1 MDKMNSDEYPL
12 SELTEKIIG
21 SAFKVH
27 NTIGEGFHE
36 KVYENALVEELKNQG
51 ISVDQQKELNVVY
64 SGKPVGSFIADL
76 LIEKSVIVE
85 IKAKQSIEKA
95 NEEQLVNYL
104 KASGIKVGL
113 IINFGKSVEIKRKI
127 FTR

>member
-1 MDKMNSDEYPL
+1 
-12 SELTEKIIG
+12 
-21 SAFKVH
+21 VH
-27 NTIGEGFHE
+27 NTIGKGIHE

-64 SGKPVGSFIADL
+64 GGKPVGSFVADL
-76 LIEKSVIVE
+76 LIEESVIVE
-85 IKAKQSIEKA
+85 LKAKQSIEKA
-95 NEEQLVNYL
+95 NEEQLINYL
-104 KASGIKVGL
+104 KASGIRVEL